1 MGSPPTVAPRPLT
14 AENLCP
20 SATVVRVHDG
30 YAGAGGGLRGV
41 INNSGGSRNL
51 MITITV
57 QLILFVR
64 QSVDDIYGIACSLG
78 DS

>member
-1 MGSPPTVAPRPLT
+1 
-14 AENLCP
+14 
-20 SATVVRVHDG
+20 
-30 YAGAGGGLRGV
+30 
-41 INNSGGSRNL
+41 